1 MKCDVCSERV
11 ATVHLTEIVNKQKRE
26 LHLCEDCAREK
37 GVSVKPI
44 LLGVEATSQTVAHPP
59 MVSKTKIVLQADK
72 LSGVSCP
79 VCGTTFAEFRS
90 SGRLG
95 CPNDYM
101 AFKRGLVP
109 ILDKI
114 HGQIEHTGKVP
125 AYMSERIERH
135 REVATL
141 RKELNEAIQKEAYE
155 RAAELRDRIYELEER

>member
-37 GVSVKPI
+37 GVSVKPM
-44 LLGVEATSQTVAHPP
+44 LMGVEVTSQSISHPP
-59 MVSKTKIVLQADK
+59 MVSKTKIVLHADK
-72 LSGVSCP
+72 LAGVSCP

-114 HGQIEHTGKVP
+114 HGHVEHTGKVP
-125 AYMSERIERH
+125 AHMSERLQRH
-135 REVATL
+135 REVTKL
-141 RKELNEAIQKEAYE
+141 RKELNEAIQQEEYE